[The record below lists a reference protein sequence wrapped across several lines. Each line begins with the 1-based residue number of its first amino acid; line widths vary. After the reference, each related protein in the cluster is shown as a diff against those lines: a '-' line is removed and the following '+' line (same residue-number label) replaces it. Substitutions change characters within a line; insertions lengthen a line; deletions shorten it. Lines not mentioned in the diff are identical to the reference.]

1 MLLRRFSFFFF
12 FFSLPFRFAFFL
24 NNIRFLRLVRLGL
37 FLHAPPSTR
46 MCRAASLSCPIAPFL
61 PPASNCLSLHLSQ
74 HATIFYMSLLCMLFL
89 LLKTYNFLKRFPFA
103 LMSLI
108 KCEQQ
113 PAPLLSFLP
122 RGWLHTH
129 THALT
134 HKTLSARI
142 WSLTNKNT
150 TPACKLSFNWIA
162 HRFFCYRI
170 ARFSAHWQIFTS
182 LSQFCKY

>member
-1 MLLRRFSFFFF
+1 MTLVASSFFFSIA
-12 FFSLPFRFAFFL
+12 FSFCFL
-24 NNIRFLRLVRLGL
+24 FNNIRFLRLVRLGL
-37 FLHAPPSTR
+37 FLYLPLTANVSGCKLVLSHSSPPSSR
-46 MCRAASLSCPIAPFL
+46 PCLL
-61 PPASNCLSLHLSQ
+61 LLSLHLSQ

-113 PAPLLSFLP
+113 PAPSLRFLP

-129 THALT
+129 TPHT
-134 HKTLSARI
+134 PSHPQILSARI

-150 TPACKLSFNWIA
+150 TPACKLSFN
-162 HRFFCYRI
+162 
-170 ARFSAHWQIFTS
+170 
-182 LSQFCKY
+182 